1 MKLNKIIVFSLL
13 PLLLSCGGG
22 TGTEGFT
29 GGTSPKLEL
38 FIQNRTLEPNYSS
51 ASRSST
57 LITARLKHQQSGRL
71 IPDQEPGVNWAYSTK
86 DAVNVYFLCFDLD
99 DEPCKNGTRLVS
111 YTSKKLVD
119 GYDRILFENG
129 GTTSGKVEI
138 VATIQD
144 PYNAGNTIASR
155 RGAPISI
162 SGGSSTAYAVGAKIS
177 GVNVNG
183 SGAYTLKPSA
193 INPMVAYV
201 IDEGG
206 SKPRGNGKNNLLVS
220 IVSAPNGTTISGNS
234 FVGGNSLFQE
244 GQELKLSSDFNG
256 EAVFFIQ
263 APNLPGDVKL
273 KIVSDRSDNN
283 VDNGIATPVIGY
295 ADFRI
300 ADGQNTGKISFSSNT
315 FRRTVLLEQEFKL
328 DLENPK
334 DNTAILLPV
343 VGDYAV
349 SCSVVGGSL
358 PPGMS
363 FGIYS
368 NGACY
373 LEGKPE
379 VVGTYESTIRVGS
392 ARSNEYSTAKMVIDV
407 LGKDDFTI
415 EPSSNLGVKLL
426 DEYFS
431 VQIMVKK
438 ASASNNSGS
447 NSGNATSTQN
457 NLTDPA
463 YVKLVSGVLPE
474 SLTLVGNLI
483 SGKLTKAG
491 EYSFTLEVKDEASNR
506 VKTKQFYLRVIDG
519 AIVLVDGPSSGS
531 GSSTKTLPSGEVD
544 AVYSPYAISAEG
556 FNKYEP
562 LPPFKWSLVS
572 GSLPDGLSLNLDST
586 DKSVVLSGTPK
597 TEGVFVFVLS
607 VKDANGIVG
616 KQTYKITIGPKFDPC
631 TVSPKPAGCP

>member
-1 MKLNKIIVFSLL
+1 MKLNKIVAFSVL

-38 FIQNRTLEPNYSS
+38 FIQNRTLEPNYSP

-86 DAVNVYFLCFDLD
+86 DDVDVYYRCFDLD
-99 DEPCKNGTRLVS
+99 AEPCKNGTRLIS

-119 GYDRILFENG
+119 GYDRILFVNG

-183 SGAYTLKPSA
+183 SGASTLKPSA

-206 SKPRGNGKNNLLVS
+206 SKPRGNGRNNLVVS
-220 IVSAPNGTTISGNS
+220 IVNAPDGTTISGNS

-263 APNLPGDVKL
+263 TANLPGDVKL

-283 VDNGIATPVIGY
+283 VDNGITTPVIGY

-300 ADGQNTGKISFSSNT
+300 ADSPNTGKISFASSVL
-315 FRRTVLLEQEFKL
+315 RRTILLEQEFEL
-328 DLENPK
+328 DFEDPK
-334 DNTAILLPV
+334 ENTAILIPV

-349 SCSVVGGSL
+349 SCSIVEGSL

-363 FGIYS
+363 FGTYS

-373 LEGKPE
+373 LEGKAE
-379 VVGTYESTIRVGS
+379 VVGTYESVIKVAS
-392 ARSNEYSTAKMVIDV
+392 ARSNEYATSTLVIDV
-407 LGKDDFTI
+407 LGKDDFSI

-431 VQIMVKK
+431 VQIMVK
-438 ASASNNSGS
+438 SAGTSSTSSSGS
-447 NSGNATSTQN
+447 D
-457 NLTDPA
+457 LKDPA
-463 YVKLVSGVLPE
+463 YVKLVSGELPE
-474 SLTLVGNLI
+474 NLTLVGNLI
-483 SGKLTKAG
+483 SGKLIQAG
-491 EYSFTLEVKDEASNR
+491 EYSFSLEVKDGASNR

-519 AIVLVDGPSSGS
+519 AIVLVDGPSNGS
-531 GSSTKTLPSGEVD
+531 GSSTKALPSGEVD
-544 AVYSPYAISAEG
+544 AVYAPYAIMAEG
-556 FNKYEP
+556 FNNYEP
-562 LPPFKWSLVS
+562 LPPFVWSLAS
-572 GSLPDGLSLNLDST
+572 GTLPSGLELNLDST
-586 DKSVVLSGTPK
+586 SESVVLTGTPT
-597 TEGVFVFVLS
+597 TEGTFIFVLS
-607 VKDANGIVG
+607 VKDANGVVG